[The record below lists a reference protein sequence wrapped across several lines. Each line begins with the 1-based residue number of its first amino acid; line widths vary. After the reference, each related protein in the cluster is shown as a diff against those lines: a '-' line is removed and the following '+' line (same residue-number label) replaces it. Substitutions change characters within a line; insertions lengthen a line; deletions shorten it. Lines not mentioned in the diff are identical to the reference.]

1 MNHYH
6 DYVFIA
12 LYCILSC
19 FDLFEDQTTDTH
31 DNCLCVK
38 RQRYYQRE
46 NIVVPFILLIDSV
59 QFFVQ
64 TVISVIVC
72 FFQETYDRL
81 RTLSYYDTDVFIV
94 CFSVEDP
101 DSFEN
106 VRSKWVAEIKQYR
119 PNTPF
124 LLVGTQTD
132 LRGSVVDLTD
142 ECITAGRGKK
152 AAKRLGAVG
161 YLECSALEGSG
172 LDTVFR
178 TALMAV
184 IAPKKRWHFWKSF
197 RGVFKR
203 KVKEEQSV

>member
-1 MNHYH
+1 MIRPAWP
-6 DYVFIA
+6 V
-12 LYCILSC
+12 LY
-19 FDLFEDQTTDTH
+19 
-31 DNCLCVK
+31 
-38 RQRYYQRE
+38 R
-46 NIVVPFILLIDSV
+46 LI
-59 QFFVQ
+59 
-64 TVISVIVC
+64 T
-72 FFQETYDRL
+72 FQETYDRL

-142 ECITAGRGKK
+142 ECITTGRGKK
-152 AAKRLGAVG
+152 AAKRLGAVN
-161 YLECSALEGSG
+161 YLECSALEGTG

-197 RGVFKR
+197 CSVFKR
-203 KVKEEQSV
+203 KVKKEEPV